1 MSETAEDYVVHN
13 FVMPAVL
20 KKKKKKQYVTIPKSC
35 TTHALVSMIHNWY
48 VNPDGNAATIRVD
61 FRRAFDLIDHNILVR
76 KLSD

>member
-1 MSETAEDYVVHN
+1 
-13 FVMPAVL
+13 
-20 KKKKKKQYVTIPKSC
+20 
-35 TTHALVSMIHNWY
+35 MIHNWY